1 MANNYK
7 ISFQADIKN
16 IKSIEQ
22 QITQLQKKINSVTS
36 SNVSKSAK
44 ESAKAFQEMFKA
56 QDSQTSK
63 NYQKYY
69 NDLAGGINNQTKSA
83 KASANAFKELFATT
97 QKGYTGLSEVSKKT
111 VDLTGGMKTLAKGTM
126 SFTDRVK
133 EAVSSSIQWTIAM
146 GGLYASIRKVREAI
160 QTVIALDNQM
170 TNIRMVTGASTQQA
184 EEYLKTYEQI
194 AEQTSSTTLEVA
206 KSAET
211 WLRQGRSIQ
220 ETNALIK
227 TSSVFAKVAFLDSAE
242 AATLLT
248 SAINGYG
255 LSAEQAMGIVDK
267 LSAIDVNAATGADDL
282 ARALRQTA
290 SSAKIAGV
298 GMDDLLGFIATVSDV
313 TQKSADSIGNSFKTI
328 FARMQQVRLGALFD
342 EDGESLSN
350 VNTVLDQYGVALR
363 EVDGTFR
370 DTSNVLDDLSKKWG
384 TFNSAQKS
392 EISTVIAGF

>member
-1 MANNYK
+1 
-7 ISFQADIKN
+7 
-16 IKSIEQ
+16 
-22 QITQLQKKINSVTS
+22 
-36 SNVSKSAK
+36 
-44 ESAKAFQEMFKA
+44 
-56 QDSQTSK
+56 
-63 NYQKYY
+63 
-69 NDLAGGINNQTKSA
+69 
-83 KASANAFKELFATT
+83 
-97 QKGYTGLSEVSKKT
+97 
-111 VDLTGGMKTLAKGTM
+111 
-126 SFTDRVK
+126 
-133 EAVSSSIQWTIAM
+133 M
-146 GGLYASIRKVREAI
+146 GGLYASIRKVQEAI
-160 QTVIALDNQM
+160 HTVIALDNQM

-206 KSAET
+206 RSAEE

-267 LSAIDVNAATGADDL
+267 LSAVDVNAATGADDL

-298 GMDDLLGFIATVSDV
+298 GMDDLLGYIATVSDV

-328 FARMQQVRLGALFD
+328 FARIKRRFYIYSSQYKVICIDNPNKCWKLLKLIKLQHKD
-342 EDGESLSN
+342 EIYLSVN
-350 VNTVLDQYGVALR
+350 VTKVEKIDWIEYG
-363 EVDGTFR
+363 
-370 DTSNVLDDLSKKWG
+370 
-384 TFNSAQKS
+384 
-392 EISTVIAGF
+392 